1 MFNYSTFIQH
11 CFNLLFELKEKE
23 LKSYEMHN
31 PLSEELAIF
40 IESKA
45 FPIRLNKI
53 KNVDTKSTSF
63 SASLPPSSLFFPIS
77 LFTQFLIAPVNGR
90 DIKSQF
96 RQTGGGNRG
105 WRRPTRCRC
114 HCPRMKNRINCG
126 GNRTGDESLGRVSS
140 IERVES
146 EAERIGSDPLF
157 PSIVRFVRSTRA

>member
-63 SASLPPSSLFFPIS
+63 SASPLFFPIS

-157 PSIVRFVRSTRA
+157 PSIVRSVRSTRA

>member
-1 MFNYSTFIQH
+1 MFNYSTFIEH

-63 SASLPPSSLFFPIS
+63 SASPLLPLLPNFIIHL
-77 LFTQFLIAPVNGR
+77 
-90 DIKSQF
+90 
-96 RQTGGGNRG
+96 
-105 WRRPTRCRC
+105 
-114 HCPRMKNRINCG
+114 
-126 GNRTGDESLGRVSS
+126 VSYS
-140 IERVES
+140 
-146 EAERIGSDPLF
+146 AG
-157 PSIVRFVRSTRA
+157 